1 MERLDKIF
9 HNKQLYTKFLACR
22 GESAQRLLDLLQEIL
37 DYASTVS
44 LTNQR
49 GLFKALLRLS
59 SNSKLYPRCFT
70 LPGLQ
75 HQRHVA
81 GGSFGDVYTGL
92 LCNQSVA
99 VKMMRVFRESD
110 IDELTKGFGREA
122 LIWRQLSHPNLLP
135 FYGLYFFQ
143 ERLCLVSPW
152 MENGH
157 IRHFLKKETC
167 TDSSPTLQI
176 LDVALGLEHLHANGI
191 VHGDLKGD
199 NIFVTPSHRA
209 CIADFGLASI
219 VTSLSSLQF
228 TSKPTQGGTVRYQA
242 PEVHKGGHQDQ
253 CSDIYSFACLAY
265 EMLTGSYPFQELLM
279 DMAVAL
285 AVIGGCR
292 PLCPPSCL
300 GSPSLDSLWNLLQN
314 CWEDNPKNR
323 PVASEIIKHLMGD
336 DIQATRTLS
345 LEDWDDN
352 FTSRFRRQFLDQQPL
367 PTVDELEKMIFG
379 DD

>member
-1 MERLDKIF
+1 LDKLF

-22 GESAQRLLDLLQEIL
+22 GDSAQRLLDLLQEIL
-37 DYASTVS
+37 DYDSTVS
-44 LTNQR
+44 PTNRR

-92 LCNQSVA
+92 LCDQSVA
-99 VKMMRVFRESD
+99 VKMMRVFRELD
-110 IDELTKGFGREA
+110 IDELIRGFGQEA

-135 FYGLYFFQ
+135 FYGLYFLQ
-143 ERLCLVSPW
+143 DRLCLVSPW

-157 IRHFLKKETC
+157 IRHFLKKEIYDTNYLL
-167 TDSSPTLQI
+167 SLI
-176 LDVALGLEHLHANGI
+176 LDVALGLEYLHANGI

-219 VTSLSSLQF
+219 ITSLSSLQL
-228 TSKPTQGGTVRYQA
+228 TSKPTTGGTVRYQA
-242 PEVHKGGHQDQ
+242 PEVHKGGHRDQ
-253 CSDIYSFACLAY
+253 PSDIYSFACLVY
-265 EMLTGSYPFQELLM
+265 EILTGSYPFPEIPT

-285 AVIGGCR
+285 AVIAGLR
-292 PLCPPSCL
+292 PSRPPSCL
-300 GSPSLDSLWNLLQN
+300 GPTSLDGLWNLLQD
-314 CWEDNPKNR
+314 CWEDSPKGR
-323 PVASEIIKHLMGD
+323 PVASDIVKCLMGN
-336 DIQATRTLS
+336 DIQATRTIS
-345 LEDWDDN
+345 PEDWDHK
-352 FTSRFRRQFLDQQPL
+352 FTSRFRRQFLDQQQL
-367 PTVDELEKMIFG
+367 PTVDELERMIFG